1 VACYLIPIGR
11 GEIALNELHWWESL
25 IIVIVLASIS
35 GLIEVWVRGKEG
47 VTWRIL
53 QWIGKAIGFLTYL
66 LP

>member
-1 VACYLIPIGR
+1 VFT
-11 GEIALNELHWWESL
+11 LNNLPWWESL
-25 IIVIVLASIS
+25 IIVIVLATIS